1 MDNTEKDPRTEKR
14 KSIFNK
20 SVLFF
25 FFLIRYW
32 RDLGHMQYMHYTLL
46 IRKNAIF
53 IEKFALLT
61 HWNRDALYK
70 PCEES
75 AGVFLCTM
83 YLCNIT
89 VCVCVCVWY
98 QPIFLPNL
106 SLFLSESVISTFIVV
121 MYKDYNIQSIVFP
134 RYTVQ
139 PEDHG
144 GLVPELS
151 C

>member
-1 MDNTEKDPRTEKR
+1 
-14 KSIFNK
+14 
-20 SVLFF
+20 
-25 FFLIRYW
+25 
-32 RDLGHMQYMHYTLL
+32 MQYMHYTLL
-46 IRKNAIF
+46 IRENAIF

-106 SLFLSESVISTFIVV
+106 SLFLSESVISTFIVL

-144 GLVPELS
+144 DLVPELS

>member
-1 MDNTEKDPRTEKR
+1 
-14 KSIFNK
+14 
-20 SVLFF
+20 
-25 FFLIRYW
+25 
-32 RDLGHMQYMHYTLL
+32 MQYMHYTLL
-46 IRKNAIF
+46 IRENAIF

-89 VCVCVCVWY
+89 VCVCVSVCG
-98 QPIFLPNL
+98 ISLFSCRIL
-106 SLFLSESVISTFIVV
+106 LFLSESVISTFIVL

-139 PEDHG
+139 PKDHG
-144 GLVPELS
+144 DLVPELS

>member
-20 SVLFF
+20 SVLFFF

-89 VCVCVCVWY
+89 VCVSVCG
-98 QPIFLPNL
+98 I
-106 SLFLSESVISTFIVV
+106 SLFSCRI
-121 MYKDYNIQSIVFP
+121 
-134 RYTVQ
+134 
-139 PEDHG
+139 
-144 GLVPELS
+144 LVS
-151 C
+151 SFQKV